1 MRICFVCQSGVL
13 EPKAILLAAS
23 LRLYFPQ
30 NVELIAA
37 HPALAGPLQTETLK
51 ALAAL
56 DVGKIPVR
64 NLVRPDYP
72 IGHKFAALMLLDG
85 PDCGIFIDTDVLAM
99 TAPQSLPDSL
109 AAVPASFNHH
119 AKPVWEHV
127 YNHFGLTF
135 HWLHRQLSYRGTGRR
150 LILTRAS

>member
-37 HPALAGPLQTETLK
+37 HPTLAGPLRTETLK

-56 DVGKIPVR
+56 DVGK
-64 NLVRPDYP
+64 N
-72 IGHKFAALMLLDG
+72 GGAESA
-85 PDCGIFIDTDVLAM
+85 
-99 TAPQSLPDSL
+99 TA
-109 AAVPASFNHH
+109 
-119 AKPVWEHV
+119 
-127 YNHFGLTF
+127 
-135 HWLHRQLSYRGTGRR
+135 RLSNR
-150 LILTRAS
+150 S

>member
-37 HPALAGPLQTETLK
+37 HPTLAGPLRTETLK

-64 NLVRPDYP
+64 NPLRPDYP
-72 IGHKFAALMLLDG
+72 IGHKFAALCCSTGLIAGFLLT
-85 PDCGIFIDTDVLAM
+85 PMC
-99 TAPQSLPDSL
+99 S
-109 AAVPASFNHH
+109 
-119 AKPVWEHV
+119 
-127 YNHFGLTF
+127 
-135 HWLHRQLSYRGTGRR
+135 R
-150 LILTRAS
+150 

>member
-1 MRICFVCQSGVL
+1 MRICFVCQSGAL

-23 LRLYFPQ
+23 LRLHFPQ

-37 HPALAGPLQTETLK
+37 HPTLAGPLQTETLK

-56 DVGKIPVR
+56 NVGKIPVR
-64 NLVRPDYP
+64 NPLRPDYP

-85 PDCGIFIDTDVLAM
+85 PDCGIFIDSDVLVM
-99 TAPQSLPDSL
+99 TVPQSLPDSL

-119 AKPVWEHV
+119 AKPVWQHV
-127 YNHFGLTF
+127 LCTVALG
-135 HWLHRQLSYRGTGRR
+135 
-150 LILTRAS
+150 